1 MVRLQRVEQLR
12 IEIKGATDEELA
24 HGLAAAKAVFASAGV
39 EPLASATALFKM
51 EGEQEELSED
61 EGWLADLWI
70 EADEAAAKAC
80 CKGWNS
86 PTNTANL
93 ELVRERKP
101 LKIPE

>member
-12 IEIKGATDEELA
+12 IEIEGATDEELA
-24 HGLAAAKAVFASAGV
+24 RGLAAAKAVFASAGV
-39 EPLASATALFKM
+39 GPLACAVALFKL
-51 EGEQEELSED
+51 EGEQEQLTED
-61 EGWLADLWI
+61 DGWLADLWI

-80 CKGWNS
+80 CKGWAS

-101 LKIPE
+101 LTIPE